1 MVAARIERTFIKYFM
16 LKRFIFFLVETQ
28 VNELKGGAGKT
39 FLKLIVTCTR
49 IRGVLRCWS
58 IQSIYN

>member
-28 VNELKGGAGKT
+28 VNELKGGAVEL
-39 FLKLIVTCTR
+39 F
-49 IRGVLRCWS
+49 
-58 IQSIYN
+58 